1 MAKQTFTSGQVLTA
15 AQMNDLQKNDYNMSV
30 STGTASYTLQA
41 SDKGTRRVQNM
52 GSAGTVTVPNST
64 FDAGDAVWLH
74 SIGSGTQTISAGAG
88 LTLNSSAGTAPTL
101 AQWEGGV
108 VYFTSASAAIFF
120 RGAGGNSYGVATGG
134 TAISPDPVVG
144 GVTYRVL
151 QFNSTGTL
159 TVTKSGLFDIVAISG
174 GGGGIQGYTN
184 FPSLAN
190 GGAGGGGI
198 ITETL
203 TLTTDV
209 TITVGGGGAGA
220 TTGVNGGVG
229 ANGSPSGIS
238 TRLFASGS
246 GGGGAQDNIP
256 SNGICGAGST
266 RQTATGGT
274 AIYNQGTGI
283 IRGYDGGSGPTG
295 NTNGSAGGGGGAGG
309 VGGTGSG
316 ITGGAGGAGFDV
328 STIIGGSTLSLGGGG
343 GGPGSGTGGTG
354 NGGGGNG
361 GSNGAGSG
369 GTINTGGG
377 SGSSINHNSTALN
390 GGSGVV
396 YVRFRL

>member
-1 MAKQTFTSGQVLTA
+1 VAKQTFTTGQVLTA
-15 AQMNDLQKNDYNMSV
+15 AQMNTLQANDYNLSV
-30 STGTASYTLQA
+30 STQTANYTLQA
-41 SDKGTRRVQNM
+41 ADKGTREVMNM

-74 SIGSGTQTISAGAG
+74 SIGSGTITLAAGAG

-159 TVTKSGLFDIVAISG
+159 TVTKAGLFDIVAISG
-174 GGGGIQGYTN
+174 GGGAIQGYTN

-198 ITETL
+198 ITETVSL
-203 TLTTDV
+203 TSDV
-209 TITVGGGGAGA
+209 TITVGGGGAGG
-220 TTGVNGGVG
+220 TSGSNGSAGTS
-229 ANGSPSGIS
+229 GSPSGIS
-238 TRLFASGS
+238 TRLFDL
-246 GGGGAQDNIP
+246 GGGASSDNIP
-256 SNGICGAGST
+256 SNGICGSGST
-266 RQTATGGT
+266 RQVGT
-274 AIYNQGTGI
+274 AGNALYNQGTGI
-283 IRGYDGGSGPTG
+283 IRGYAGGTGPTG
-295 NTNGSAGGGGGAGG
+295 NTNGAAGGGGGAGG
-309 VGGTGSG
+309 LGGNGSG
-316 ITGGAGGAGFDV
+316 TTGGAGGVGFDV
-328 STIIGGSTLSLGGGG
+328 STIIGGSTLLLGGGG
-343 GGPGSGTGGTG
+343 GGPGSVTGGAG

-361 GSNGAGSG
+361 GSNGNGNAGS
-369 GTINTGGG
+369 INTGGG
-377 SGSSINHNSTALN
+377 GGSGINANTGTLN

-396 YVRFRL
+396 YVRFRV